1 MKKILTLIFIAF
13 LYLSIPAQN
22 LTDTNIDINFPVP
35 DSITQ
40 SFDNQLDA
48 DKQINDLIIV
58 NSELQSQKLLK
69 NLFLAGFIFMSV
81 MVIFLFYINNVKI
94 KQILKLVKIQEQQ
107 VGAKDFEIERLSIIL
122 NNTMDGIAIID
133 KNNKILWHNSSFLH
147 LFGIKKENIDDAK
160 LDFFSSENTDI
171 QELINKAKNDNKPVQ
186 FTFDIKNK
194 NGDTVFI
201 QRRIIP
207 ISDSENVVENF
218 AIIDTDYT
226 ALKLALKDKNKD
238 I

>member
-1 MKKILTLIFIAF
+1 
-13 LYLSIPAQN
+13 
-22 LTDTNIDINFPVP
+22 
-35 DSITQ
+35 
-40 SFDNQLDA
+40 
-48 DKQINDLIIV
+48 
-58 NSELQSQKLLK
+58 
-69 NLFLAGFIFMSV
+69 MSV